1 MKDVLESHEVVRKT
15 FSSIIDVDM
24 CTKPELSGH
33 LQIPIS
39 PINNFILMDSFIF
52 AFKSYDIEEHLILSE
67 KFKGVIKHGNT
78 QDITV
83 RLSFI
88 CSILLIIILQL
99 LYIWVNLQVLQF
111 YFTIL
116 ECFLWV
122 NIGNYV
128 FFMIN

>member
-67 KFKGVIKHGNT
+67 KFKGVIKHGKHPRYYGKVKFHLL
-78 QDITV
+78 DIAHYYIAIV
-83 RLSFI
+83 VHLS
-88 CSILLIIILQL
+88 
-99 LYIWVNLQVLQF
+99 
-111 YFTIL
+111 
-116 ECFLWV
+116 
-122 NIGNYV
+122 
-128 FFMIN
+128 